1 MLSYAP
7 QRSYGM
13 EAYPNK
19 IRELVLE
26 CYAEG
31 LETDVIAKRFKVS
44 PDWARRVKRR
54 WVDHN
59 IRTAIK
65 QKHGPNG
72 LMDAARRQ
80 QLAQL
85 VEQTPDATLED
96 FKKQLTFPV
105 SISTIARTLNDMKLT
120 LKKSRCM
127 PANRSGPT

>member
-1 MLSYAP
+1 
-7 QRSYGM
+7 M
-13 EAYPNK
+13 EAFPSK

-26 CYAEG
+26 AYEEG
-31 LETDVIAKRFKVS
+31 VETNQIAKRFKVS
-44 PDWARRVKRR
+44 ADWVRRVRRR
-54 WVDHN
+54 WLDHN
-59 IRTAIK
+59 IRTVIQ
-65 QKHGPNG
+65 QKHGPDR

-105 SISTIARTLNDMKLT
+105 SISTIARTLNEMKLT
-120 LKKSRCM
+120 LKKSPCM